1 MGFFDSPDLHGHE
14 EVVFT
19 HDPQTG
25 LKAIIAIHNTTL
37 GPALGGCR
45 VWNYKSEAAAV
56 RDVLRLSEGMTYK
69 SAISGLNLGGGK
81 AVIIGDVKKIGN
93 EATFRAFGRLV
104 DSLGG
109 RYITAED
116 VNTSPR
122 MLEWVH
128 NETEYVVGLAS
139 ELGGSGDPS
148 PFTAYGVFVG
158 MKAALKKTFGNEN
171 FQGRR
176 VALQGLGHVGYY
188 LLEHL
193 VKAGAK
199 VVVTDIDTEKLAK
212 ATREYSKVTPC
223 GAEEIYDQEVD
234 IFAPCALGA
243 GINDETIPRLK
254 TPIIAG
260 SANNQ
265 LASYGKHGQIL
276 VEKNIL
282 YAPDFCINAGGVINV
297 YGELE
302 GYSEKRSYNRVNHI
316 YDMLMDIFQ
325 MSEDEKIPTM
335 SAANHIAEARINNV
349 GRLKQMHKSGSF
361 HLSK

>member
-14 EVVFT
+14 QVVFT
-19 HDPQTG
+19 HDPETG
-25 LKAIIAIHNTTL
+25 LKAIIAIHNTNL

-45 VWNYKSEAAAV
+45 VWNYESEADAV

-93 EATFRAFGRLV
+93 ESTFRAYGRLV

-116 VNTSPR
+116 VNTTPR
-122 MLEWVH
+122 MMEWVH
-128 NETEYVVGLAS
+128 DETEYVVGLAS

-158 MKAALKKTFGNEN
+158 MKAALKKVFGDES
-171 FQGRR
+171 FEKRK

-193 VKAGAK
+193 AKAGAH
-199 VVVTDIDTEKLAK
+199 VVVTDIDKEKL
-212 ATREYSKVTPC
+212 SKVTQTFKNVTVCEP
-223 GAEEIYDQEVD
+223 GDIYDQECD

-243 GINDETIPRLK
+243 SITDETIPRLK

-260 SANNQ
+260 AANNV
-265 LASYGKHGQIL
+265 LAEYDKHGKIL

-302 GYSEKRSYNRVNHI
+302 GYSEKRSYSRVNHI
-316 YDMLMDIFQ
+316 YDMLMEIFHL
-325 MSEDEKIPTM
+325 SDEQKIPTM
-335 SAANHIAEARINNV
+335 SAANHIAESRIHNM

-361 HLSK
+361 HLNK